1 MAHIGNGIVARRL
14 NLVRSVVIF
23 FATGFGSGF
32 SPFAPGTAGSVVGA
46 VLVWL
51 FFAPM
56 WQRSVALAL
65 IVFAILFAASCWI
78 SSEAERIFDEHDSP
92 KIVID
97 EVLGMAATMFLNPPG
112 WLCLIAGFLIFR
124 LFDIIKPPPARWI
137 DREMRGGGGVM
148 LDDLAAAVYAN
159 LALRLIVRLV

>member
-1 MAHIGNGIVARRL
+1 
-14 NLVRSVVIF
+14 VRSRVIF

-51 FFAPM
+51 FFAPL

-78 SSEAERIFDEHDSP
+78 SGEAERIFNEHDSP

-97 EVLGMAATMFLNPPG
+97 EVMGMAATMFLNPLG
-112 WLCLIAGFLIFR
+112 WPYLLAGFLIFR
-124 LFDIIKPPPARWI
+124 LFDIIKPPPAHWF
-137 DREMRGGGGVM
+137 DREIGGGGGVM
-148 LDDLAAAVYAN
+148 LDDLAAAIYAN
-159 LALRLIVRLV
+159 LALRLIARLV